1 MKKDP
6 LSLFDIKNKTII
18 LTGSS
23 GFLGTRYAHALS
35 KLNANLVLVDYQNK
49 KNKKLETELKKLYN
63 TKPMSFDIDISNQDS
78 VRDLTSTV
86 IKKYK
91 KIDVLINNAT
101 TNPKSH
107 PKYTA
112 NFESYPLDL
121 WQQYLDVNLTGLFL
135 CSQEIGTIMAKQN
148 NGVIVNISSIYGNVG
163 ADQRIYGKKNM
174 STPVSYATT
183 KGAVLNFTRY
193 VAAYWQKKNIRVN
206 TLSLGGVFNNQD
218 KEFIKNYSNKT
229 MLGRMARN
237 DEYIG
242 ALLFLISDASSYVTG
257 TNLIVDGGWTAW

>member
-1 MKKDP
+1 LIKDP

-18 LTGSS
+18 LTGAS
-23 GFLGTRYAHALS
+23 GFLGTEYSHALS
-35 KLNANLVLVDYQNK
+35 KLDANLILVDYQNK
-49 KNKKLETELKKLYN
+49 KNKKLEIDLKKLYG
-63 TKPMSFDIDISNQDS
+63 TKPMSFDIDISNPDS
-78 VRDLTSTV
+78 VRELTSAV

-91 KIDVLINNAT
+91 KIDILINNAT
-101 TNPKSH
+101 TNPKNH

-112 NFESYPLDL
+112 KFECYPLDL
-121 WQQYLDVNLTGLFL
+121 WQQYIDVNLTGLFL
-135 CSQEIGTIMAKQN
+135 CTQEIGKIMSKQK
-148 NGVIVNISSIYGNVG
+148 NGVIVNVSSIYGNVG

-174 STPVSYATT
+174 NTPIAYAVT
-183 KGAVLNFTRY
+183 KGAILNFTRY

-218 KEFIKNYSNKT
+218 KAFIKNYSNKT

-242 ALLFLISDASSYVTG
+242 ALLFLISEASSYMTG